1 MRACLWTHASQ
12 VYSTEYP
19 FCNAAQKYIQN
30 ILKTY
35 SNHTQ
40 RASMSWHMPE
50 WILAAQSWA
59 HTLAKLYYTRTL
71 KYDMHP
77 SDAHHMSKR
86 PWMLFWGT
94 GWGSLGTATAM
105 GPVPYC
111 AMYSGVVL
119 GGGLGLCFGSGSSGL
134 AQALSFGSVGCSFCY
149 ASG

>member
-1 MRACLWTHASQ
+1 
-12 VYSTEYP
+12 
-19 FCNAAQKYIQN
+19 
-30 ILKTY
+30 
-35 SNHTQ
+35 
-40 RASMSWHMPE
+40 MSWHMPE

-59 HTLAKLYYTRTL
+59 HALAKLYYTRTL

-94 GWGSLGTATAM
+94 GCGSLGTATAM

-119 GGGLGLCFGSGSSGL
+119 GGGWAVVLGL
-134 AQALSFGSVGCSFCY
+134 AQVGWLKPFPSAQLAVRSATRVVEPTVRMVVSTIPVRVA
-149 ASG
+149 ASSSL